1 MLYQYADGR
10 ASLEDV
16 QMGLTDLE
24 GSLGELCMLCDN
36 AGSQYSTDGRE
47 LGGLLRMLQCVAHT
61 QRVNVDYLIEQ
72 KYKGKLKQA

>member
-1 MLYQYADGR
+1 MLYQYADGK

-36 AGSQYSTDGRE
+36 AGKGYTADGRE
-47 LGGLLRMLQCVAHT
+47 LSGLLRMLQCVAHT
-61 QRVNVDYLIEQ
+61 QRVNVDYLVQ
-72 KYKGKLKQA
+72 QQYRGQLKQA

>member
-1 MLYQYADGR
+1 MLYQYAEGR

-36 AGSQYSTDGRE
+36 AGSNYSADGRE
-47 LGGLLRMLQCVAHT
+47 LSGLLRMLQCVAHT

-72 KYKGKLKQA
+72 QYKGKLKQV